1 MISVMVQNVVLAAIL
16 AGAYYL
22 YRAARRREEWRA
34 AFRQLRTNRM
44 AVAALAAI
52 AFYVAIGVMDSV
64 VWRDPLREPSGEP
77 VKGPNGRT
85 ILTAQPRS
93 LLDRFCSGLTK
104 RKERTYSAP
113 LALRQYSME
122 SVESPDGGI
131 VREYP
136 ALRHPRTHLMGT
148 DRVGVDVLYQGL
160 KGVRTALIIG
170 GLSTLLI
177 IPLAVMFGV
186 SAGYFGGRVDD
197 VVQYI
202 YTTLASI
209 PSILLIVAFMMLA
222 GRGLVPLC
230 VILGITSWT
239 GLCRLLRAET
249 LKLRELE
256 YVQAARALGL
266 SHLRVMTRH
275 VLPNVM
281 HIVLIAFVLRFSDL
295 VFTEAVLSY
304 LRIGVDPSTGSW
316 GHMINAARQE
326 LSRDPV
332 VWWNLAAAFAFMF
345 GLVLPVNLFGDAL
358 RDALD
363 PRLRTR

>member
-1 MISVMVQNVVLAAIL
+1 MQNAALAVLL
-16 AGAYYL
+16 AGAWL
-22 YRAARRREEWRA
+22 LFRAARRREEWRA
-34 AFRQLRTNRM
+34 AFRQLRRNR
-44 AVAALAAI
+44 LATG
-52 AFYVAIGVMDSV
+52 AFIVIGLYVAVGVLDSV
-64 VWRDPLREPSGEP
+64 VWRDALREPSGEP
-77 VKGPNGRT
+77 VRSSSGGVVYSAR
-85 ILTAQPRS
+85 ARS
-93 LLDRFCSGLTK
+93 LLDRLCGGLVE
-104 RKERTYSAP
+104 RKEKTYSAP
-113 LALRQYSME
+113 FASRQYSME
-122 SVESPDGGI
+122 SLESPGGGV
-131 VREYP
+131 VRAYP
-136 ALRHPRTHLMGT
+136 PLRHPGTHVLGT
-148 DRVGVDVLYQGL
+148 DRVGTDVLYQAL

-177 IPLAVMFGV
+177 IPLAVIFGV
-186 SAGYFGGRVDD
+186 SAGYFGGRIDD
-197 VVQYI
+197 AVQYV

-230 VILGITSWT
+230 IILGITSWT

-249 LKLRELE
+249 MKLRELE

-266 SHLRVMTRH
+266 SQLRVMIRH
-275 VLPNVM
+275 ILPNLM

-304 LRIGVDPSTGSW
+304 LRIGVDPGTGSW

-363 PRLRTR
+363 PKLRTR